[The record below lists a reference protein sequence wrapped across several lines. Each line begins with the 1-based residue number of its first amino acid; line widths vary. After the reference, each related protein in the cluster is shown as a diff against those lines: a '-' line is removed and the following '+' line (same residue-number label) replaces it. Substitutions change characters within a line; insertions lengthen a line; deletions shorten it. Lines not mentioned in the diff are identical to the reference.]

1 MDGRAKVSRP
11 REQDALHKETHTEN
25 QGTAGD
31 SSDVASKVNEL
42 ENTNKEGLEAEVTET
57 IGMGLLSN
65 AEYGSDEADPMQV
78 VSVDVGNGPQNPNTK
93 ATWTRLRRKVTEP
106 QEVNKETKPVLGK
119 RSTNKE
125 GSNQVEGE
133 HVERVKRGKRS
144 MKSNSKEAAG
154 VSMHLCRSQ

>member
-1 MDGRAKVSRP
+1 M
-11 REQDALHKETHTEN
+11 HTGN
-25 QGTAGD
+25 QGTTGD
-31 SSDVASKVNEL
+31 LSDVASKVNEL

-106 QEVNKETKPVLGK
+106 QEFNKVTKPVLGK
-119 RSTNKE
+119 RSTNRE
-125 GSNQVEGE
+125 GSNHVEGE
-133 HVERVKRGKRS
+133 HVEVVKRGKRS
-144 MKSNSKEAAG
+144 VKSNSEESVG
-154 VSMHLCRSQ
+154 VLMLPCWSQ